1 MIPKLSPRRR
11 VPRKKHKG
19 ESSTWILPPA
29 WLTSKNSAS
38 EDEGISWEA
47 PSHWE
52 SELLHLS
59 DKRACRPRERK
70 FPVIQCLQKKPKA
83 RLGLQFPVPHLMW
96 VTHTRDRITASLP
109 SVVRVQFRDLH

>member
-1 MIPKLSPRRR
+1 MIPKLSPCPR

-19 ESSTWILPPA
+19 ESSTWSLPPA
-29 WLTSKNSAS
+29 WLTSKNLAG
-38 EDEGISWEA
+38 EDEGISCEA

-96 VTHTRDRITASLP
+96 VTHTRDQITASLP
-109 SVVRVQFRDLH
+109 SVVRVQFRELH